1 MNRAVKRLFVFGTE
15 TIIAGIVFPTCL
27 AIGYRL
33 LTNCGSIHALT
44 DSKQGAIKQVSWY
57 ADLIWLGAG
66 LVSIG
71 FVSLIFVVLS
81 IVISLARKETRL
93 GYDEVAAVRNHCKAE

>member
-1 MNRAVKRLFVFGTE
+1 MNRAVKRLFIFGTE

-27 AIGYRL
+27 AIGYSL
-33 LTNCGSIHALT
+33 LINFGSIHALS
-44 DSKQGAIKQVSWY
+44 DSKQAAIKQVSWY

-93 GYDEVAAVRNHCKAE
+93 VCNETVTLRN